1 MHPMFSLE
9 GKVAIVTGAS
19 KWTGR
24 GIAIE
29 MARAGADVVVTA
41 RTAEGVEATAAGIRK
56 LGKRSLAIPM
66 DVRDTAQIEEMVKK
80 TMEAF
85 GRIDILVNNVGASF
99 PAPALD
105 LSEGGWDSMIRT
117 NLKPTFMCS
126 KAVAPIMRDQGG
138 GVIINIASGEGLR
151 AAVTNAG
158 YGAAKAGVINLT
170 MTLAVEWAPYNI
182 RVNAIAPGFIETG
195 ELQKGLELVPGLK
208 ALYNRVPL
216 KRAGTAKEYAGAVIF
231 LASEAGGYAT
241 GATFVVDGGL
251 TASMW

>member
-9 GKVAIVTGAS
+9 GKIAIVTGAS

-41 RTAEGVEATAAGIRK
+41 RTAEGVQATAAEIRK

-66 DVRDTAQIEEMVKK
+66 DVRDTAQIEAMVKK
-80 TMEAF
+80 TVDEF

-99 PAPALD
+99 PAPALE

-126 KAVAPIMRDQGG
+126 KAVAPVMRDQGG

-151 AAVTNAG
+151 AAVTNVG

-208 ALYNRVPL
+208 QLFDRVPL